1 MPLQAFTLPPLA
13 DAPAPATRATAARAA
28 RTRAA
33 PAVEPVLEERTN
45 GISVPV
51 FRGFPARPGVLTFDA
66 VGLHV
71 TGKEPFGVPWT
82 AVTDVRERRG
92 QIDVRTAT
100 QRLALAVT
108 IDGVPEPELGKPLA
122 RLLAEARGGSLDR
135 SGTAALD
142 FRNAA
147 DRLRDEFADEDDV
160 FTPAVV
166 ALVFLA
172 CAAVCVMVLPHIL
185 AIGTAPAVPDG
196 IFVVDSR
203 LSPLDPRN
211 LAAGL
216 AAAAMLTSLIARIA
230 GGRHMLAWARGT
242 LRGWHRGH
250 RVTLVGRR
258 LLAMVVDRPAVSAAV
273 LLLGV
278 ALALPSAR
286 AVVVFDGSGVR
297 VVRELPFLDD
307 ARPWQA
313 VEEIRAVPAPLDR
326 HPSGVAVVVRF
337 ADGVSFTTLG
347 HYLHGGT
354 DKQFFDLAR
363 TWRDAASG
371 SRAD

>member
-1 MPLQAFTLPPLA
+1 MK
-13 DAPAPATRATAARAA
+13 
-28 RTRAA
+28 
-33 PAVEPVLEERTN
+33 
-45 GISVPV
+45 VPV
-51 FRGFPARPGVLTFDA
+51 FRGFPARPGELSFDV

-82 AVTDVRERRG
+82 AVTDVGERRG
-92 QIDVRTAT
+92 QVIVRTAA
-100 QRLALAVT
+100 QRIVLAVT
-108 IDGVPEPELGKPLA
+108 IDGVPEPELAKPLA

-142 FRNAA
+142 FSNAA

-166 ALVFLA
+166 GLVFLA
-172 CAAVCVMVLPHIL
+172 CAAVCVLVVPHVLAL
-185 AIGTAPAVPDG
+185 GTAPAVPDG

-203 LSPLDPRN
+203 LSPFDPRS

-216 AAAAMLTSLIARIA
+216 AAAAMLTSLIVRIA

-242 LRGWHRGH
+242 LRGWHRG
-250 RVTLVGRR
+250 RPVTLVARR
-258 LLAMVVDRPAVSAAV
+258 VLAMVVDRPAISAAV
-273 LLLGV
+273 LLMGV

-313 VEEIRAVPAPLDR
+313 VAEISAIPAPLDR
-326 HPSGVAVVVRF
+326 HPSGVA
-337 ADGVSFTTLG
+337 
-347 HYLHGGT
+347 
-354 DKQFFDLAR
+354 
-363 TWRDAASG
+363 
-371 SRAD
+371 